1 MQQGVANDLSRGAH
15 PSPGPIPF
23 TQIKCCRTIQ
33 NHKNALRLLF
43 SQRTQI
49 NPCLQGNS
57 NQIGLVFTWPPALR
71 LVSPFWRSDTIGT
84 EHQKSV
90 SKIKGIPMIPKV
102 TCVAT
107 LALTCVLGSCV
118 KERRGVNRYGI
129 LPLLRSREGR
139 KPRKVDDSGS
149 IQLPS
154 SHHLLQVWQAQA
166 SSHHLLHRQDHSPA
180 A

>member
-57 NQIGLVFTWPPALR
+57 NQIGLVFTWPPALS
-71 LVSPFWRSDTIGT
+71 LVSHFLAFRHNRHRST
-84 EHQKSV
+84 KSESQR
-90 SKIKGIPMIPKV
+90 SKECPGIRKSHVLPR
-102 TCVAT
+102 C
-107 LALTCVLGSCV
+107 LALTCVLGPCV

-154 SHHLLQVWQAQA
+154 SHHLLQV
-166 SSHHLLHRQDHSPA
+166 
-180 A
+180 